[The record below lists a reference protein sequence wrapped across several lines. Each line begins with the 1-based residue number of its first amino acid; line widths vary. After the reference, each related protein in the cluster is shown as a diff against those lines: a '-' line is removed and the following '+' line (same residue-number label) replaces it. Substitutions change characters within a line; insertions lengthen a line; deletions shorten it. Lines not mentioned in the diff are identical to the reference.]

1 MKIIKFAFPAI
12 FFLAACTANTV
23 KTDSPSSSLPLAGT
37 WQLISGTT
45 IEKNDT
51 TITDYTQ
58 KISFIKIINADHF
71 AFLKHDLNKGKDT
84 ATAAFVAGGGRYSLR
99 DSVYTEHLEYCSD
112 RQWEGNDFSFT
123 VTIKNDTLVQTGIEK
138 VENAG
143 INRLNTEKYARVK
156 NK

>member
-1 MKIIKFAFPAI
+1 MKNVKAAFPAI
-12 FFLAACTANTV
+12 FLLAACTAGTV
-23 KTDSPSSSLPLAGT
+23 KTDSPSSSLPIAGT

-51 TITDYTQ
+51 TVTDYTQ

-84 ATAAFVAGGGRYSLR
+84 ATAAFVAGGDRYTLA

-112 RQWEGNDFSFT
+112 RPWEGNDFSFT
-123 VTIKNDTLVQTGIEK
+123 ITIKNDTLVQTGIEK

-143 INRLNTEKYARVK
+143 INRLNIEKYTRVK